1 MFLINKRLNKWGI
14 KCESVLDCYKNE
26 QMCDKVIDKYP
37 HALKYLADCYINQR
51 ICDKLIILQYN
62 LFLNALRLKK
72 CVIKMLIYVFC
83 IYLYS

>member
-1 MFLINKRLNKWGI
+1 MFLINKRLNKCGI

-51 ICDKLIILQYN
+51 ICECDKDVNICFLHLFI
-62 LFLNALRLKK
+62 FLNDIKLKK
-72 CVIKMLIYVFC
+72 CGIVFFLK
-83 IYLYS
+83 IHL